1 MRCDELFRMKP
12 ILFVPKKGEFY
23 KVQKEIERLI
33 NELNITIPIIHIRE
47 HLYLIGI

>member
-12 ILFVPKKGEFY
+12 TLFVPKKGEFY